1 MPTEQPTE
9 QTELTNEQSE
19 LIEKLNCL
27 EFETSQ
33 LNRAYQLWKSYVE
46 NGKTPDWMTAA
57 IRITYNDMIRSCLDT
72 VLTIPADVPK
82 AFSSEQLAQLE
93 AAARQISGILGGQGT
108 TTEPPPELLPMAE
121 PEWSGPQMPV
131 AVSPTSN
138 GHANSK
144 QPAIQQ
150 SQQEEERLRQ
160 LWANALVYH
169 TTAPSP
175 ESLPILEP
183 DWSGRAWDP
192 GPEMPVDISPTSNG
206 HAISEQPAIQ
216 QSQQEEETLRQL
228 RSEE

>member
-9 QTELTNEQSE
+9 QTELTTEQSE

-57 IRITYNDMIRSCLDT
+57 IRITYNDMIKSCLDT

-108 TTEPPPELLPMAE
+108 TTEPPPEFLPMAE
-121 PEWSGPQMPV
+121 PEWSGPEMPV
-131 AVSPTSN
+131 AISPTSN

-150 SQQEEERLRQ
+150 SHQEEDQQEEERLRQ
-160 LWANALVYH
+160 LWAKALVYD

-175 ESLPILEP
+175 EVLPPSPELMPMTEP
-183 DWSGRAWDP
+183 DWP
-192 GPEMPVDISPTSNG
+192 GPESK
-206 HAISEQPAIQ
+206 APAA
-216 QSQQEEETLRQL
+216 S
-228 RSEE
+228 